1 MNADRA
7 HKSLSPSNLDSD
19 DPTYNELNGNLQTL
33 FDVLARVVNSDLA
46 SLLSNY
52 QQGQQGAYEL
62 VVAICEQYH
71 MPIPMES

>member
-52 QQGQQGAYEL
+52 RQGQQGAYEL